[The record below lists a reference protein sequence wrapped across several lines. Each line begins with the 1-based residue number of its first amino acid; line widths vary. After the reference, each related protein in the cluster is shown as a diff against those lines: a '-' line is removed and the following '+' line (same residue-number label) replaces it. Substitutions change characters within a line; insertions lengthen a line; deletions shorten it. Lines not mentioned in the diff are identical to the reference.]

1 MVTSN
6 GDKNTVENDESC
18 FGWLRDHR
26 VRHKK
31 VHLFIFFFSN
41 FHKIISCLLPLLAI
55 SMT

>member
-31 VHLFIFFFSN
+31 VHLFIFFFSL
-41 FHKIISCLLPLLAI
+41 FHYHKQFTITL
-55 SMT
+55 SMI